1 MTAMRPTV
9 WPTLLLVLL
18 LQLSF
23 AAVHAQAPPRK
34 KATET
39 KDTTAIRTRILFV
52 LDASGSMQ
60 ARWQNNTRW
69 QVATRLLSEI
79 MDSLMLTPQVEVA
92 LRVYGH
98 QTFRDQGDCK
108 DTRLEVPFTE
118 GGHRQIQDKLKS
130 IKPMGNT
137 PIAYSLSQAGMDFPD
152 DPLSR
157 NVVILITDG
166 LENCSGD
173 PCLVSYQLQKSNVFL
188 KPFVIGLGLDL
199 SMREAFDCVGTYYD
213 AQQESA
219 FKQALTAVVAQ
230 ALNTT
235 TLQIDLL
242 DSNGNASE
250 TNIPMSLYAREA
262 QMDRYHYVHTKNNKG
277 YSDTVA
283 IDPSSSY
290 DLTVHTTPPLFKKG
304 IVIEAGKHNT
314 VQVLNCEQGSLELV
328 VAGVSGYKGL
338 RAIVR
343 NPADGALVAT
353 QDFNTIRKYLAGT
366 YDLEIP
372 STPVIVVRAIR
383 LKPGSP
389 ERIQIPQPGMVNIA
403 CNTGGY
409 GAIYSL
415 NGATPVKCYDLSP
428 TLSMETVVL
437 QPGNYRVVFR
447 SASSTRMVFSLVKDF
462 SIRSGEI
469 NTVRF

>member
-1 MTAMRPTV
+1 MTRFQTILTLF
-9 WPTLLLVLL
+9 TLLISTLL
-18 LQLSF
+18 WTPH
-23 AAVHAQAPPRK
+23 AVFGQVQRK
-34 KATET
+34 KQLET
-39 KDTTAIRTRILFV
+39 KDTTGIKTRILFV

-60 ARWQNNTRW
+60 ARWQNNSRW
-69 QVATRLLSEI
+69 QVATRLLTEI
-79 MDSLMLTPQVEVA
+79 MDSLKTTPQVEVA

-118 GGHRQIQDKLKS
+118 GGHQLIQDKLKT

-242 DSNGNASE
+242 DTKGKPSE
-250 TNIPMSLYAREA
+250 TNVSMSLYAREA
-262 QMDRYHYVHTKNNKG
+262 QMDRYHYVHTKNSKG
-277 YSDTVA
+277 YSDTVV

-290 DLTVHTTPPLFKKG
+290 DLTIHTTPPIFKKG
-304 IVIEAGKHNT
+304 IQIEAGKHNT
-314 VQVLNCEQGSLELV
+314 VLVNCEQGSLELV
-328 VAGVSGYKGL
+328 VAGVSGYKNL
-338 RAIVR
+338 RATLR
-343 NPADGALVAT
+343 NPQDGALVAT
-353 QDFNTIRKYLAGT
+353 QDFNTLRKYLVGT
-366 YDLEIP
+366 YDIEIP
-372 STPVIVVRAIR
+372 TTPVIHVRALQ
-383 LKPGSP
+383 LKAGAS
-389 ERIQIPQPGMVNIA
+389 ERIQIPQPGMINFVS
-403 CNTGGY
+403 NTGGY
-409 GAIYSL
+409 GAIFLVNGPSL
-415 NGATPVKCYDLSP
+415 TKCYDLSP
-428 TLSMETVVL
+428 NLSLETVVL
-437 QPGNYRVVFR
+437 QPGNYRILYR
-447 SASSTRMVFSLVKDF
+447 SATSSRMVFSLVKDF
-462 SIRSGEI
+462 SIKSGEI
-469 NTVRF
+469 TTVRF